1 MNNGMKYFRM
11 TMMVLMMG
19 LALGVQ
25 AQDFPGLDKSP
36 MDAASYSRTRGGKV
50 LAKVVYS
57 RPQLNGREVAKLA
70 PAGKVWRTGANEAT
84 EITFF
89 QDVDVEG
96 TPVAAGTY
104 SVFTIPG
111 DGEWTLILNREIN
124 QWGAYRYSADNDVV
138 RITAPTESIKN
149 SVEAFAMKFDEN
161 GHLMMAW
168 GTTKVAF
175 PINF

>member
-1 MNNGMKYFRM
+1 MKIFRV
-11 TMMVLMMG
+11 MMVL
-19 LALGVQ
+19 ALMVGMTLGAQ
-25 AQDFPGLDKSP
+25 AQQFPGLDKSP
-36 MDAASYSRTRGGKV
+36 MDAASYSPTRGGQV
-50 LAKVVYS
+50 LAKVIYS
-57 RPQLNGREVAKLA
+57 RPQLNGRDMAKLA

-89 QDVDVEG
+89 QDVNIDG

-104 SVFTIPG
+104 SLYTIPG
-111 DGEWTLILNREIN
+111 EGEWTLILNRAIN
-124 QWGAYRYSADNDVV
+124 QWGAYRYSADNDVL
-138 RITAPTESIKN
+138 RMASPSEEMKE

-175 PINF
+175 PINY